1 MAYDLQYVRYHIDYK
16 MTHFKFFGGILFAIA
31 LFFAQNVFS
40 QTINEQIGKS
50 LKLIEFG
57 NPKQAVSELQK
68 IVVLN
73 PKDANTHAA
82 LGIAYMAND
91 RVSEAE
97 KEITLAYDIEHR
109 SVLVRISR
117 GILLGKQGNLQDA
130 VKEFTQALKIDDKN
144 VGTYLYFARF
154 YLSVDSLKSAEV
166 TLYRAQVVNDKDVR
180 PFIGLAE
187 LYEKQG
193 ARQLAI
199 VQYEEAKKID
209 PTDVSVLAKLAG
221 LYYRERKYDESINEW
236 LKLTKIDP
244 TYSRAYYEISKIFFK
259 SRQYAN
265 AATYAEKYLAI
276 EPNDVDGIWLA
287 AQAFSESNQYQKA
300 LPYLEK
306 ASKDDSLKNYTQL
319 YLGRGYFYSKEFTK
333 TDSIFSQSKNL
344 NPYDLYYYGYSLI
357 SLGDTS
363 QGLEKW
369 KQSLVGDTVRTKEEQ
384 IKVVQQII
392 SFQVSQKKFADAGK
406 TYIDLTTIQ
415 NTPENFVRAGQFFT
429 FANKPEDA
437 KSAFQ
442 QALKLDSKHAN
453 AFIGLADISMK
464 SEATLSETEKLLAD
478 AASFA
483 VTAESKDAVGGGFAR
498 LGIQYYTYKKFDKS
512 IFFLGT
518 SGALKYLS
526 PSSPYLINVYK
537 VTAAAYLQ
545 LKDFNKSEEFYK
557 KALSINPKDDDSK
570 KGLDFIKQA
579 KSKK

>member
-1 MAYDLQYVRYHIDYK
+1 
-16 MTHFKFFGGILFAIA
+16 MTNIKFFRGFLLAVV
-31 LFFAQNVFS
+31 FFSAQNVFC
-40 QTINEQIGKS
+40 QTVNDQISKS

-57 NPKQAVSELQK
+57 NPKKAVSDLQN
-68 IVVLN
+68 IVASN
-73 PKDANTHAA
+73 PKDANAHAA
-82 LGIAYMAND
+82 LGIAYLGND
-91 RVSEAE
+91 KVAEAE
-97 KEITLAYDIEHR
+97 KEITLAYDIEHK
-109 SVLVRISR
+109 SVLVRTSR
-117 GILLGKQGNLQDA
+117 GMLFGKQGNRQDA

-144 VGTYLYFARF
+144 VGTYLYLARF
-154 YLSVDSLKSAEV
+154 YLSVDSLKSAEI
-166 TLYRAQVVNDKDVR
+166 TLYRAQAVNDKDVR

-187 LYEKQG
+187 LYEKQR
-193 ARQLAI
+193 ARPLAI
-199 VQYEEAKKID
+199 TQYEEAKKID

-236 LKLTKIDP
+236 IKLTKIDP
-244 TYSRAYYEISKIFFK
+244 TYSRAYYEIATIFLK

-265 AATYAEKYLAI
+265 AATYAEKYIAL

-300 LPYLEK
+300 LPFLEK

-333 TDSIFSQSKNL
+333 ADSIFAQSKNL

-357 SLGDTS
+357 SLGDTT

-369 KQSLVGDTVRTKEEQ
+369 KLSLVGDTVRTKEEQ

-392 SFQVSQKKFADAGK
+392 SFQVSQKKFSDAAK
-406 TYIDLTTIQ
+406 TYIDLASIQ
-415 NTPENFVRAGQFFT
+415 NTPENFVRAGQYYA
-429 FANKPEDA
+429 FANKSEDA

-442 QALKLDSKHAN
+442 QALKLDPKYAN
-453 AFIGLADISMK
+453 AYIGLADISMQN
-464 SEATLSETEKLLAD
+464 EATLPEAEKSLEQ

-483 VTAESKDAVGGGFAR
+483 NTTESKDAVGGGYAR
-498 LGIQYYTYKKFDKS
+498 LGIQYYKMKKYDKS
-512 IFFLGT
+512 ISFLGPN
-518 SGALKYLS
+518 GALKYLS
-526 PSSPYLINVYK
+526 PSSLYLINVYK

-545 LKDFNKSEEFYK
+545 IKDFSKSEEFYK

-570 KGLDFIKQA
+570 KGIDFIKQA